1 MAKKLRFNI
10 ASGVNLSINEFNN
23 TDNTW
28 TEATYKDFVV
38 GDVVL
43 FSSNLYYN
51 FTGNFVLPSSTDPIT
66 TPVTDTTNWKILGSG
81 SHSRDVV
88 VTKNATSGLITL
100 TVTNTG
106 GADTVY
112 TFNEGHSIYTKD
124 GSTPSVGIPG
134 IIAQRKHLVFNGP
147 SVENKSITIDGVAT
161 DVTQISTE
169 TNENSSAS
177 GTSPYTKSTLNDED
191 VFVFK
196 KLEGTTDEVELAD
209 TTGNN
214 GQIVISAPQV
224 PINKTNA
231 DASKVVTDK
240 FTLGGSAAIVGTHG
254 NIDLDDIYTN
264 TLSTDSLT
272 GNFGTIRSIKDV
284 SFTPPGDGDVLVY
297 NSTNNQYQPEH
308 HGDEG
313 TLESLSDVNT
323 SNEVNGDLL
332 QLLKRTATYYLE
344 PSHIVDGTIFSVKC
358 PGGELITSPAG
369 YPAITQIDFMVNH
382 DESSEA
388 RVISLTNGNTH
399 VQIALNY
406 DFTPS
411 INNVITTLYSIFNL
425 SAFSSVFSWGGSLG
439 DRNRNINSHG
449 NYSLV
454 GTYNTMLNP
463 DPAVATT
470 ASGSLGFRDAR
481 NSVEQSF
488 DVGSVRISINTG
500 ISTAVATISLAST
513 TSFATLNS
521 EVLSAINSQ
530 TSITDHYTV
539 TNPLNGTMSFTAKA
553 TGAQYNGR
561 VELEFFDTGGRGN
574 HSDDISPAFGT
585 GASITGGSGT
595 GATSVL
601 DWTDGSQR
609 SLKNLSFVNCISS
622 FSNGG
627 NTWRNALAPS
637 GGAKT
642 IADATAYAAET
653 WSAGDL
659 MTPTA
664 DFDIVSVAAIAA
676 EIAITFPNVPAD
688 NSLVGYLGLMNGAN
702 DSFFQIRTASTPD
715 VTPTEVFFGTFD
727 NTNTGPSFLGQNN
740 GTQLLFRGTSATPN
754 SGNQW
759 ALDAKGVIDSI
770 VATGDT
776 GLQAT
781 GRGSTSTG
789 AFISANC
796 TAEVSGRVLTITA
809 NVGGVTGGVNIS
821 ENTDLN
827 GDYEAAF
834 TQGVNS
840 TDVTFAQDKVY
851 LRLENNG
858 WKEFN
863 FDATIAPGGNI

>member
-1 MAKKLRFNI
+1 MA
-10 ASGVNLSINEFNN
+10 INN
-23 TDNTW
+23 
-28 TEATYKDFVV
+28 
-38 GDVVL
+38 
-43 FSSNLYYN
+43 
-51 FTGNFVLPSSTDPIT
+51 
-66 TPVTDTTNWKILGSG
+66 ILGSIAFVPRG
-81 SHSRDVV
+81 TYSASATYNFLNFVNQDNHWYLCIVRGGITNLPPAATFVDNTQWAAFVESGDNNLNTITQDTTTGV
-88 VTKNATSGLITL
+88 VTIERKNLADFVFNSG
-100 TVTNTG
+100 
-106 GADTVY
+106 A
-112 TFNEGHSIYTKD
+112 SIYTKD
-124 GSTPSVGIPG
+124 GSVAIVGQSGVIP
-134 IIAQRKHLVFNGP
+134 QRGHLVFNGP
-147 SVENKSITIDGVAT
+147 SVENKSIMIDGVAT
-161 DVTQISTE
+161 DVTQVSTE
-169 TNENSSAS
+169 TNENSIAS
-177 GTSPYTKSTLNDED
+177 GTSPYTKSTLNDEE

-196 KLEGTTDEVELAD
+196 KLEGTTDEIELAD
-209 TTGNN
+209 TTGTS
-214 GQIVISAPQV
+214 GKIVFSAPQIV
-224 PINKTNA
+224 TNKIG
-231 DASKVVTDK
+231 V
-240 FTLGGSAAIVGTHG
+240 
-254 NIDLDDIYTN
+254 
-264 TLSTDSLT
+264 DSLT
-272 GNFGTIRSIKDV
+272 GDNGTIRSIKDV

-297 NSTNNQYQPEH
+297 NSTNNRYEPEH
-308 HGDEG
+308 HGDGG

-323 SNEVNGDLL
+323 SNELNGDLL

-530 TSITDHYTV
+530 TSITDHFTV

-627 NTWRNALAPS
+627 NTWRNALAPT

-642 IADATAYAAET
+642 IADAAAYLAET

-664 DFDIVSVAAIAA
+664 DFDILSVAGIRAVLK
-676 EIAITFPNVPAD
+676 ITYD
-688 NSLVGYLGLMNGAN
+688 N
-702 DSFFQIRTASTPD
+702 
-715 VTPTEVFFGTFD
+715 
-727 NTNTGPSFLGQNN
+727 
-740 GTQLLFRGTSATPN
+740 AT
-754 SGNQW
+754 
-759 ALDAKGVIDSI
+759 
-770 VATGDT
+770 VATGDIIVFDRT
-776 GLQAT
+776 TMDAFFEVVTDGTPNIGGGAGVWIIGNKTSESGINETNWGQAGGAGVQIWMPGGAYT
-781 GRGSTSTG
+781 DRADYVDQQKVILDAIATEEPGTQAPLLNVATVG
-789 AFISANC
+789 AFLRRKCTITTDTDGSITFTGTESEAVTLSANDFTDNVTETLRTNG
-796 TAEVSGRVLTITA
+796 TADTTI
-809 NVGGVTGGVNIS
+809 
-821 ENTDLN
+821 
-827 GDYEAAF
+827 
-834 TQGVNS
+834 
-840 TDVTFAQDKVY
+840 TFAQDKVY

-863 FDATIAPGGNI
+863 FDATIAPGGSI

>member
-43 FSSNLYYN
+43 FSNNLYYN

-66 TPVTDTTNWKILGSG
+66 TPVTDTTNWEILGSG

-177 GTSPYTKSTLNDED
+177 GTSPYTKSTLNDEE

-196 KLEGTTDEVELAD
+196 KLEGTADEVELAD
-209 TTGNN
+209 TTGDA

-297 NSTNNQYQPEH
+297 NSTNNQYEPEH

-323 SNEVNGDLL
+323 SNELNGDLL

-470 ASGSLGFRDAR
+470 ANGSLGFRDAR

-488 DVGSVRISINTG
+488 DVGSVRISIDTG

-530 TSITDHYTV
+530 TSITDHFTV

-627 NTWRNALAPS
+627 NTWRNALAPT

-642 IADATAYAAET
+642 IADDTAYLAET

-664 DFDIVSVAAIAA
+664 DFDIVSVTGTRAVLK
-676 EIAITFPNVPAD
+676 ITYD
-688 NSLVGYLGLMNGAN
+688 N
-702 DSFFQIRTASTPD
+702 
-715 VTPTEVFFGTFD
+715 
-727 NTNTGPSFLGQNN
+727 
-740 GTQLLFRGTSATPN
+740 AT
-754 SGNQW
+754 
-759 ALDAKGVIDSI
+759 
-770 VATGDT
+770 VATGDIIVFDRT
-776 GLQAT
+776 TMDAFFEVVTDGTPNIGGGAGVWIIGNKTSESGINETNWGQA
-781 GRGSTSTG
+781 GSAGVQIWMPGGAYTDRADYVDQQKVILDAIATEEPGTQAPLLNVATVG
-789 AFISANC
+789 AFLRRKCTITTDTDGSITFTGTESEAVTISANDFTDNITETLRTNG
-796 TAEVSGRVLTITA
+796 TADTT
-809 NVGGVTGGVNIS
+809 
-821 ENTDLN
+821 
-827 GDYEAAF
+827 
-834 TQGVNS
+834 
-840 TDVTFAQDKVY
+840 VTFAQDKVY

-863 FDATIAPGGNI
+863 FDATIAPGGSI